1 MLANYNIDT
10 FSPHIPDSSVKEIFN
25 SVVRIETDLKRATGF
40 FLKIKIK
47 DRELNSLI
55 TNDHV
60 ISQDDVNLM
69 KKIYIYYDSKEKE
82 ITKQIILNSSQ
93 RFIRCFPAPMDI
105 TVIEIKNYD
114 YIPDYKFLIPD
125 SDYKVGYNGYYIY
138 YLEKFL

>member
-69 KKIYIYYDSKEKE
+69 KKIYISIMTAKKKKLQSK
-82 ITKQIILNSSQ
+82 S
-93 RFIRCFPAPMDI
+93 F
-105 TVIEIKNYD
+105 
-114 YIPDYKFLIPD
+114 
-125 SDYKVGYNGYYIY
+125 
-138 YLEKFL
+138 

>member
-10 FSPHIPDSSVKEIFN
+10 FSPHIPDSSVNEIFN
-25 SVVRIETDLKRATGF
+25 SVVRIETNLKRATGF

-69 KKIYIYYDSKEKE
+69 KKIYISIMTAKKKKSQSK
-82 ITKQIILNSSQ
+82 S
-93 RFIRCFPAPMDI
+93 F
-105 TVIEIKNYD
+105 
-114 YIPDYKFLIPD
+114 
-125 SDYKVGYNGYYIY
+125 
-138 YLEKFL
+138 